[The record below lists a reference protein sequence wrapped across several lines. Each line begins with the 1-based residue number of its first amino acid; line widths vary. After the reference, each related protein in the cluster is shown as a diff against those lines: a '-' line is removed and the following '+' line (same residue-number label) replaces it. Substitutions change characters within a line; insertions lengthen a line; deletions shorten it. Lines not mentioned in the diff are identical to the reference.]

1 MTNGK
6 LMVSTCLF
14 GVFLLLLI
22 CGVSGVRADTGTYT
36 VSSQN
41 VDLWVQTDGNVIIRY
56 EIAMLVH
63 TGNIPWVT
71 VGLPTSDFDVNSYG
85 GAALVVA
92 AENSGSW
99 SGVYVTLDKTYYAN
113 ERFEFSFEVL
123 QKEFI
128 YKYNDQQA
136 SLLFTPC
143 WWDNA
148 VVQQMNVTI
157 HLPPE
162 IQSVTTTSQPTK
174 FLNSTVVWEWTDIPA
189 GEKKTAGVL
198 MPLSVFSHVGPGP
211 GLFDFLSGYTWVL
224 WLAVGLIGVV
234 VVIGLVLRRGF
245 RSSYEDPQMFTGG
258 FRKLIK
264 HINLDCP
271 NDGTR
276 LERRSFHGTTID
288 FCETCGGSY
297 FDKGEVEALLEA
309 EINEQEF
316 NTRQVASF
324 RDYSSPVGS
333 CPRCDGVM
341 ETVTRSSDYKDYHIY
356 VCKDCRGIWMNKNI
370 FQAIKEKRVEQ
381 DVQQQK
387 RLVAAGENKA
397 SQKKAYYAPS
407 WWWFYPYIFYPH
419 HYQKYIAPPPPVQ
432 HSCACVSCAC
442 VSSCACACA
451 CAGGGAAGCAPKDTV
466 YPHIS
471 FSVNDDSSEV

>member
-1 MTNGK
+1 MMKEGRM
-6 LMVSTCLF
+6 LSGC
-14 GVFLLLLI
+14 LLLCFVMSI
-22 CGVSGVRADTGTYT
+22 CCATSCVKADTGTYT

-41 VDLWVQTDGNVIIRY
+41 VDLWVQTDGDVIIRY
-56 EIAMLVH
+56 EIGMAVH

-71 VGLPTSDFDVNSYG
+71 VGLPTSNFDVRSSG
-85 GAALVVA
+85 GDAVSTVPQ
-92 AENSGSW
+92 NSGSW

-113 ERFEFSFEVL
+113 EQLLFTFVVL

-136 SLLFTPC
+136 SLLFTPT

-148 VVQQMNVTI
+148 VVEQMNVTI

-162 IQSVTTTSQPTK
+162 IHGVTTTSQPTL
-174 FLNSTVVWEWTDIPA
+174 FMNSSVVWSWNTIPA
-189 GEKKTAGVL
+189 GEKKSAGVL

-211 GLFDFLSGYTWVL
+211 AVFDSLSGYSWVL
-224 WLAVGLIGVV
+224 LFAVVLIGVV
-234 VVIGLVLRRGF
+234 VVLAVVLRRGF
-245 RSSYEDPQMFTGG
+245 RSTYEDPQMYTGG

-271 NDGTR
+271 NDGNR
-276 LERRSFHGTTID
+276 LDRRSFHRTTID

-309 EINEQEF
+309 GVNEQEF
-316 NTRQVASF
+316 NIKGVVSF
-324 RDYSSPVGS
+324 RDYSSPVGT
-333 CPRCDGVM
+333 CPRCDGMM
-341 ETVTRSSDYKDYHIY
+341 ETVTRSSEHKDYHIY

-370 FQAIKEKRVEQ
+370 YQAIKEKRLEQ
-381 DVQQQK
+381 DEQQQK
-387 RLVAAGENKA
+387 KLVAAGEKKTEV
-397 SQKKAYYAPS
+397 KKAYYAPS
-407 WWWFYPYIFYPH
+407 WWWFYPYIFYPNR
-419 HYQKYIAPPPPVQ
+419 YQKDLAPVAPVQ

-451 CAGGGAAGCAPKDTV
+451 CAGGGAAGCAPKDTIH
-466 YPHIS
+466 PQIS
-471 FSVNDDSSEV
+471 FQSKERKR

>member
-1 MTNGK
+1 MMKEGRM
-6 LMVSTCLF
+6 LSGC
-14 GVFLLLLI
+14 LLLCFVMFI
-22 CGVSGVRADTGTYT
+22 CCATSCVKADTGTYT

-41 VDLWVQTDGNVIIRY
+41 VDLWVQTDGDVIIRY
-56 EIAMLVH
+56 EIGMVVH

-71 VGLPTSDFDVNSYG
+71 VGLPTSNFDVRSSG
-85 GAALVVA
+85 GDAVSTVPQ
-92 AENSGSW
+92 NSGSW

-113 ERFEFSFEVL
+113 EQLLFSFVVL

-136 SLLFTPC
+136 SLLFTPT

-148 VVQQMNVTI
+148 VVEQMNVTI

-162 IQSVTTTSQPTK
+162 IHGVTTTSQPTL
-174 FLNSTVVWEWTDIPA
+174 FMNSSVVWSWNTIPA
-189 GEKKTAGVL
+189 GEKKSAGML

-211 GLFDFLSGYTWVL
+211 GVFDSLSGYNWVPL
-224 WLAVGLIGVV
+224 FAVVLIGVV
-234 VVIGLVLRRGF
+234 VVLAVVLRRGF
-245 RSSYEDPQMFTGG
+245 RSTYEDPQMYTGG

-271 NDGTR
+271 NDGSR
-276 LERRSFHGTTID
+276 LDRRSFHGTTID

-309 EINEQEF
+309 EVNEQEF
-316 NTRQVASF
+316 NIKGVVSF
-324 RDYSSPVGS
+324 RDYSSPVGT
-333 CPRCDGVM
+333 CPRCDGAM
-341 ETVTRSSDYKDYHIY
+341 ETVTRSSEHKDYHIY

-370 FQAIKEKRVEQ
+370 YQAIKEKRLEQ
-381 DVQQQK
+381 DEQQQK
-387 RLVAAGENKA
+387 KLVAAGEKKTEV
-397 SQKKAYYAPS
+397 KKAYYAPS
-407 WWWFYPYIFYPH
+407 WWWFYPYIFYPRQ
-419 HYQKYIAPPPPVQ
+419 YQKDLTPVAPVQ

-451 CAGGGAAGCAPKDTV
+451 CAGGGAAGCAPKDTMH
-466 YPHIS
+466 PQIS
-471 FSVNDDSSEV
+471 FQSKVRKR